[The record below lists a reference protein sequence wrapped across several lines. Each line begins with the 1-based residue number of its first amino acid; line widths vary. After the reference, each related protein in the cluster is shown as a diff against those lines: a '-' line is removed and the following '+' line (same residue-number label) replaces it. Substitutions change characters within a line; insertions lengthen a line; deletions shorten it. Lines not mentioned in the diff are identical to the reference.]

1 MSSLAVVSPS
11 GGTTVLPIQAHYEA
25 MEGPA
30 AHQPSSSHT
39 TASCG
44 GPGRSFKERC
54 CFSCFHAPRNSSSR
68 CRRIKEWFNR
78 VLYKLQRWWKTH
90 IRACPPLTPVEEG
103 LLGDLTRVAS
113 VENSISEESMNSH
126 LIDWWTL
133 VTADVGSAP
142 PELPR
147 DERWKAVGF
156 QSACPSTDLRTGP
169 HALLCMVQAARA
181 YTSEFREMVA
191 VSDGYCLMDFNQF
204 HYPFAATA
212 INVHFMLLHYLGIVD
227 GFSPVTKDAI
237 VASGYERKVFA
248 SALALTN
255 GAFEDLFTATC
266 MAVHSHWTRMVAD
279 EGATLMDFQESLAFG
294 LNRAA
299 SALVKSRP
307 VEDLPSWHRVLV
319 NICISFPPPHT
330 ITPPV

>member
-54 CFSCFHAPRNSSSR
+54 CCSCFHAPRKSSR

-90 IRACPPLTPVEEG
+90 VRACPPLTPVEEG
-103 LLGDLTRVAS
+103 LLGDLTRAAS

-181 YTSEFREMVA
+181 YTSVGWGE
-191 VSDGYCLMDFNQF
+191 SCS
-204 HYPFAATA
+204 
-212 INVHFMLLHYLGIVD
+212 ICD
-227 GFSPVTKDAI
+227 GFCYRSFERWWLSVMVT
-237 VASGYERKVFA
+237 
-248 SALALTN
+248 ALWILIN
-255 GAFEDLFTATC
+255 FTI
-266 MAVHSHWTRMVAD
+266 HSQ
-279 EGATLMDFQESLAFG
+279 L
-294 LNRAA
+294 
-299 SALVKSRP
+299 
-307 VEDLPSWHRVLV
+307 LPSTSILCYSTTWVLLMV
-319 NICISFPPPHT
+319 VGVRAFQHE
-330 ITPPV
+330 